1 MLLKYLGFH
10 KWEHRHTIRHVS
22 SGDFLPIEMNVERLL
37 HGYFARLILMESCVK
52 ENAHSSSSW
61 RTYVSEYYTSEEL
74 RKQAKRRT
82 KMRVLCFDRKL
93 GPNLDLLHSS
103 CQLDVP
109 NISGDALRRK
119 PD

>member
-1 MLLKYLGFH
+1 MEMKGEYFFH
-10 KWEHRHTIRHVS
+10 R
-22 SGDFLPIEMNVERLL
+22 
-37 HGYFARLILMESCVK
+37 YFALLILMESCVK
-52 ENAHSSSSW
+52 EKAHSSW

-93 GPNLDLLHSS
+93 GPNLDLPHSS

-119 PD
+119 LD